1 MVNLWFSI
9 LRTIM
14 AIAGKLALGGAEFCQ
29 PRVRYL
35 HSYDLKCIVTSA
47 SLCLCVVISFVAG
60 SILYIN
66 EG

>member
-1 MVNLWFSI
+1 
-9 LRTIM
+9 M